1 MDLQK
6 GHFVTTNQPIVTW
19 VKNTQICS
27 LFVAVLVSSSFSQTH
42 LFYNSIAIQ
51 HVCMFT
57 EGLRCSKVKKKSITW
72 SERSLSSPIPSSV
85 HFSFSANTPLLAP
98 LLLYIP
104 KSETYGQSTRL
115 CTIFYFFDHPQGNV
129 SRFIWLIAYKSKNN
143 LWGHLVCSY
152 HTVLSHCEQHEKQ
165 TDRNKDVIELNF
177 NRNWFN
183 VHIKLF
189 GWQKGTIFCLWL
201 LRINS
206 QLDFK
211 ALFFMIYSLEIWKL
225 H

>member
-1 MDLQK
+1 MCACLLK
-6 GHFVTTNQPIVTW
+6 G
-19 VKNTQICS
+19 CD
-27 LFVAVLVSSSFSQTH
+27 VA
-42 LFYNSIAIQ
+42 
-51 HVCMFT
+51 
-57 EGLRCSKVKKKSITW
+57 RWKKMHTW
-72 SERSLSSPIPSSV
+72 SERGLSSPSSV

-143 LWGHLVCSY
+143 IWGHLVCSY

-183 VHIKLF
+183 VHIKLI

-211 ALFFMIYSLEIWKL
+211 ASLFFYDLLLGENEYVDYCHYSLHSFIYKYN
-225 H
+225 